1 MEQSALLTD
10 SRQINFYIIMGLSRK
25 SSSSRNIAMQQQGA
39 RKYGC
44 FHRLPRAKLQ
54 SNAWGMLGGRWA
66 DMSTEYRLIVS
77 INNIVSYGVP
87 KLWKISTTVTF
98 FCPQGGHCGEDQLY
112 LKRPWKS
119 KSFAQS
125 SICYF
130 LFSGRREYQ
139 RLIVLNWAAG
149 QIFRC
154 SKVALTI

>member
-25 SSSSRNIAMQQQGA
+25 SSSSQNIAMQQQGA

-77 INNIVSYGVP
+77 INCQ
-87 KLWKISTTVTF
+87 LWGAQVMKDLNNSHFLLSPRWPLWRGSTVFKKTLEV
-98 FCPQGGHCGEDQLY
+98 
-112 LKRPWKS
+112 
-119 KSFAQS
+119 
-125 SICYF
+125 
-130 LFSGRREYQ
+130 
-139 RLIVLNWAAG
+139 
-149 QIFRC
+149 
-154 SKVALTI
+154 